1 MVRTS
6 GHVTEATLAF
16 TCRRVFLGW
25 LGLAVL
31 LASLAGMAFHTR
43 EMWAPALSDAIY
55 GTRHGF
61 RVNNYGRQVDEHDEG
76 NVHLIGIDSQRS
88 EAGVKAPEVALPH
101 VDREESEATA
111 VPNAAGDV
119 ANAATSASI
128 GRPTDIGQEGSDI
141 MLGSAEGAQQSLQG
155 AARAGCACPGAADAK
170 ADDLE
175 QHAHSAIAEGDERL
189 AQRPT

>member
-1 MVRTS
+1 MMCAS
-6 GHVTEATLAF
+6 GHLTEATLAF

-61 RVNNYGRQVDEHDEG
+61 RVNHYGRQVDDHDEG

-88 EAGVKAPEVALPH
+88 EAGVKALEAPLPP
-101 VDREESEATA
+101 VDREESE
-111 VPNAAGDV
+111 VNAAGDV
-119 ANAATSASI
+119 ANAASSASI
-128 GRPTDIGQEGSDI
+128 GRPTDTGQEGSDS
-141 MLGSAEGAQQSLQG
+141 MSGSAEGAQQSLQG
-155 AARAGCACPGAADAK
+155 ADRAGTVGPGAADVK
-170 ADDLE
+170 DNDLE
-175 QHAHSAIAEGDERL
+175 QPAHSAIAEADERL

>member
-1 MVRTS
+1 M
-6 GHVTEATLAF
+6 
-16 TCRRVFLGW
+16 GW

-61 RVNNYGRQVDEHDEG
+61 RVNHYGRQVDEHDEG

-88 EAGVKAPEVALPH
+88 EAGLKAPEAASPH

-111 VPNAAGDV
+111 VPIAAGDV
-119 ANAATSASI
+119 ANAASPASI
-128 GRPTDIGQEGSDI
+128 GRPADIGQEGSD
-141 MLGSAEGAQQSLQG
+141 MLSGSAEGARQGLQG
-155 AARAGCACPGAADAK
+155 ADRAGTVGPGAADVK
-170 ADDLE
+170 DNDL
-175 QHAHSAIAEGDERL
+175 QQQALSAIAEADERL